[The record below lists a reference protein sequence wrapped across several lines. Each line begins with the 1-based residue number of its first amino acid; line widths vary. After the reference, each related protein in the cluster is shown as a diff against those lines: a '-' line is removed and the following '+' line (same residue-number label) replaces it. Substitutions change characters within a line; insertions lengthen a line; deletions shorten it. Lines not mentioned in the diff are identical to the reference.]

1 MSFGKIKTA
10 LRGIINRK
18 DLTDE
23 LAGDFITRAVREVE
37 RVVRIG
43 PMEQLLEASGF
54 DGERH
59 TVPIPSNYLEL
70 IDMFTQDGTLRSV
83 TKDQLFAHRNEG
95 RPAVFCKIGASWIVK
110 PYPAAGETVFVQF
123 YGETLPLQT
132 DTDENVWTRAGFN
145 AVLYQAAALAAD
157 YFQMEDVYVQRFQ
170 GKATSLVDA
179 ILSQDLSEK
188 WAGPLEIGDPI
199 NRGKF

>member
-10 LRGIINRK
+10 LKGIINRK

-43 PMEQLLEASGF
+43 PMEQLLEASAY

-59 TVPIPSNYLEL
+59 AIAIPSNYLEL
-70 IDMFTQDGTLRSV
+70 IDMFTQDGTLHQV
-83 TKDQLFAHRNEG
+83 TKDQFFAARNDG
-95 RPAVFCKIGASWIVK
+95 RPTVFCKIGASWLVK
-110 PYPAAGETVFVQF
+110 PYPAPGETVFVQF
-123 YGETLPLQT
+123 YGETPPLQV
-132 DTDENVWTRAGFN
+132 DTDDNVWTRAGFN
-145 AVLYQAAALAAD
+145 AVLYAAAALAAD
-157 YFQMEDVYVQRFQ
+157 FFQMEDTYVQRFQ
-170 GKATSLVDA
+170 GKSDSLVA
-179 ILSQDLSEK
+179 SIISQDLSEK

-199 NRGKF
+199 NRGKY

>member
-59 TVPIPSNYLEL
+59 TISIPSNYLEL
-70 IDMFTQDGTLRSV
+70 IDMFTQDGTLRQV

-95 RPAVFCKIGASWIVK
+95 RPAVFCKIGASWVVK
-110 PYPAAGETVFVQF
+110 PYPVAGETVFVQF

>member
-70 IDMFTQDGTLRSV
+70 IDMFTQDGTLRQV

-95 RPAVFCKIGASWIVK
+95 RPAVFCKIGASWVVK
-110 PYPAAGETVFVQF
+110 PYPVAGETVFVQF